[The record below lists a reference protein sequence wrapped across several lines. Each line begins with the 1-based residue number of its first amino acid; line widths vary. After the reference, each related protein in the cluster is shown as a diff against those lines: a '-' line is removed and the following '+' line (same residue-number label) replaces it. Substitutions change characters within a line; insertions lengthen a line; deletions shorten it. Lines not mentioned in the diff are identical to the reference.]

1 MCFFHILL
9 KNTQPDAEA
18 IYKLWQLL
26 SEGTLIKAMT
36 VLMLSL
42 EVSGVPLIDYWGSLT
57 AYKNLLGLASHV
69 PNALKTIDNQ
79 LIYCFYKCFGT

>member
-1 MCFFHILL
+1 MFLSNTS
-9 KNTQPDAEA
+9 NTQPDAEA

-42 EVSGVPLIDYWGSLT
+42 EVNGVCAFS
-57 AYKNLLGLASHV
+57 LLGLFNS
-69 PNALKTIDNQ
+69 L
-79 LIYCFYKCFGT
+79 

>member
-1 MCFFHILL
+1 MFLSYTFK

-18 IYKLWQLL
+18 IYKLWQFL

-42 EVSGVPLIDYWGSLT
+42 EVSDVRAFNS
-57 AYKNLLGLASHV
+57 LLGLFTS
-69 PNALKTIDNQ
+69 L
-79 LIYCFYKCFGT
+79 

>member
-1 MCFFHILL
+1 VFISYTS
-9 KNTQPDAEA
+9 NTQPDAEA

-42 EVSGVPLIDYWGSLT
+42 EVNGVPLIVYWGSLT
-57 AYKNLLGLASHV
+57 ADKNLLG
-69 PNALKTIDNQ
+69 
-79 LIYCFYKCFGT
+79 

>member
-1 MCFFHILL
+1 VFLSYTVLL
-9 KNTQPDAEA
+9 KNAQPDAEA

-42 EVSGVPLIDYWGSLT
+42 EVNGAFNS
-57 AYKNLLGLASHV
+57 LLGLFNS
-69 PNALKTIDNQ
+69 L
-79 LIYCFYKCFGT
+79 